1 VIAIV
6 AVVVAPLATFPDA
19 AAGAVGT
26 EYVTPSETVV
36 DAVFVTPAISTVA
49 VIVYVAGAVTVVG
62 IPEMV
67 PVAVSKVSPAGR
79 VPVSAYVAELPASAE
94 RFVVIGVIAVF
105 TAPVAVATD
114 GEIAGLVINVE
125 VVTELPVPAELVAVT
140 DAVY

>member
-1 VIAIV
+1 MIAIV
-6 AVVVAPLATFPDA
+6 AVVVAPLATFADA

-36 DAVFVTPAISTVA
+36 EAVFVTPAISTFA
-49 VIVYVAGAVTVVG
+49 VIVYVADAVTAVG

-67 PVAVSKVSPAGR
+67 PVAVSKISPAGR
-79 VPVSAYVAELPASAE
+79 VPVSAYVAVLPASAE
-94 RFVVIGVIAVF
+94 RLVVIGVIAAF
-105 TAPVAVATD
+105 TAPIAVGTD
-114 GEIAGLVINVE
+114 GEIAGLVIKVD